1 MIDTIRELNREMRAK
16 KWLAIALA
24 VEALGLVGAA
34 GSIPALGFLPLIWTL
49 AVVGLL
55 STVGVVIVTA
65 HYVWEYNRRP
75 LNYTQ
80 RTEVEGMLS
89 HYLLSDE
96 AKDFVPNTE
105 LFWMWQYQKS
115 VLELAWSAKV
125 SLTKPGYVLVA
136 EILGAGS
143 IKRVVFTVVP
153 PPQEHIGECLST
165 LGEEPPRVFPEWETL
180 FHNHDEPIVFFR
192 SGDKKTK
199 YLRLDEKIVFDD
211 HMAAPM
217 PIPLSGTS
225 TLPELRKIPKKVENS
240 FREWEYEWVWGK
252 PKSR

>member
-1 MIDTIRELNREMRAK
+1 MRAK

-24 VEALGLVGAA
+24 VEALGLVGAV

-80 RTEVEGMLS
+80 RTELEGMLS

-96 AKDFVPNTE
+96 AKDLAPKSQLSNFVPNTE

-115 VLELAWSAKV
+115 VLELAWSAHD
-125 SLTKPGYVLVA
+125 SLAKPGYVLVA
-136 EILGAGS
+136 EIYGVGS
-143 IKRVVFTVVP
+143 PKRVVFTVVP
-153 PPQEHIGECLST
+153 PPQEHIGECLSP
-165 LGEEPPRVFPEWETL
+165 LGEEPPRMFSEWGTL
-180 FHNHDEPIVFFR
+180 FHDHDEPIVFFR
-192 SGDKKTK
+192 SSDKKIK
-199 YLRLDEKIVFDD
+199 YLRLDQKMVFDD
-211 HMAAPM
+211 RMAAPM
-217 PIPLSGTS
+217 PVSRSGTS

-240 FREWEYEWVWGK
+240 FKEWGHEWVWEK
-252 PKSR
+252 AQSL